1 LKAST
6 APALAVAVEV
16 QASINSKNT
25 QQALN
30 AANREKR
37 QIEERLN
44 ILEAERTEAEV
55 NTQLATDETEIQRA
69 EESLIEIDKIIA

>member
-1 LKAST
+1 
-6 APALAVAVEV
+6 LAVAVEV